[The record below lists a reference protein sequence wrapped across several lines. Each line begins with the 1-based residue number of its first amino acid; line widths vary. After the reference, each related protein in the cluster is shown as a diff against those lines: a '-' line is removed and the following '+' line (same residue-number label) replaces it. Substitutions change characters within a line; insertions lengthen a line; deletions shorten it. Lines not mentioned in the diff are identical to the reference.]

1 MREHAEA
8 ASHAIQEGI
17 LEAGVTTRN
26 WYLKFSQA
34 CHTMSSVLGLK
45 RLQELIQGTCSLSEE
60 PLWLL
65 GLWYGLHDT
74 DTGTE
79 SLPAEMQQLLLE
91 DFSSKFWFTYRR
103 DFPPLG
109 PPVLSSD
116 VGWGCT
122 IRSGQMM
129 MAEALARCWWGRTTQ
144 LYNTHSTPQA
154 AAASF
159 DQAAAGSSSQE
170 ESSAAAAAGQAADAE
185 TSAQRRGVV
194 PDELPLLR
202 LFLDQPGPS
211 APFSIHNICRAGA
224 HHGVVP
230 GQWLGPWVLCKA
242 LAAAAADYQQQQQQ
256 PLGLQVHVACDP
268 GGGAP
273 ALQLDRLKQLLAGH
287 HSSSAA
293 DDGGREAAASQA
305 GGGSSSSAAGS
316 SADAGQQQARQQAQQ
331 QPGLLLLVP
340 LTLGVGRVD
349 ERYLPQLAAVL
360 TFPQSVGI
368 VGGRPGASLYF
379 LGAQGSAVLY
389 LDPHE
394 VQEVVALPEGAA
406 SYHCS
411 TPRLMPLT
419 SIDPSLA
426 IGFYCS
432 SAGELDDLS
441 SRLQQLAS
449 GAGGAPLMTVD
460 TDAARQQ
467 QQGTAAWRAV
477 AEEGQRDAGGDAA
490 EDWELV

>member
-1 MREHAEA
+1 
-8 ASHAIQEGI
+8 
-17 LEAGVTTRN
+17 
-26 WYLKFSQA
+26 
-34 CHTMSSVLGLK
+34 MSSVLGLK

-74 DTGTE
+74 DTGTD

-129 MAEALARCWWGRTTQ
+129 MAEALAR
-144 LYNTHSTPQA
+144 
-154 AAASF
+154 
-159 DQAAAGSSSQE
+159 
-170 ESSAAAAAGQAADAE
+170 
-185 TSAQRRGVV
+185 
-194 PDELPLLR
+194 
-202 LFLDQPGPS
+202 
-211 APFSIHNICRAGA
+211 AGA

-256 PLGLQVHVACDP
+256 QQQQPLGLQVHVACDP

-273 ALQLDRLKQLLAGH
+273 ALQLDRLKQLLPGH
-287 HSSSAA
+287 NSSSSAE
-293 DDGGREAAASQA
+293 DSRQTAAGS
-305 GGGSSSSAAGS
+305 GGGSSSNE
-316 SADAGQQQARQQAQQ
+316 AGQQQAQQQAQQ
-331 QPGLLLLVP
+331 QLGLLLLVP